1 MGTTSSKK
9 FIKNVNGTLTEEFA
23 MLTSDG
29 IADANKIPALNAAG
43 FLDDTIINASST
55 SAPDKIVKLDSS
67 GKLDSSMLPTGI
79 GDDTSAIVA
88 SEALSAGDLVNV
100 WNNAGQFNVRK
111 ADASTSGKSAHGF
124 VLSAVSNGANATVYF
139 EGTNTQLSGL
149 TAGEQFLSVTVAG
162 KTQSSAPTG
171 AGQVVQR
178 VGIAV
183 SSTNLNFDRGDSI
196 ILA

>member
-9 FIKNVNGTLTEEFA
+9 FIKNTNGTLTEEFA

-29 IADANKIPALNAAG
+29 VGDANKIPALNAAG
-43 FLDDTIINASST
+43 FLDDSIINASAT

-67 GKLDSSMLPTGI
+67 GKLDSSMMPTGI
-79 GDDTSAIVA
+79 GDDTSAITA

-100 WNNAGQFNVRK
+100 WNNGGQFNARK
-111 ADASTSGKSAHGF
+111 ADASTSGKAAHGF
-124 VLSAVSNGANATVYF
+124 VLSSVSNGGTATVYF

-149 TAGEQFLSVTVAG
+149 TAGEQFLSATVAG
-162 KTQSSAPTG
+162 KTQVTAPTG
-171 AGQVVQR
+171 AGQVIQR

-183 SSTNLNFDRGDSI
+183 SPTNLNFDRGDSI